1 MNRALNSAEFGPPRR
16 KSDADRSKSA
26 GVFPITAPLR
36 GTASKRKPVTAK
48 IATETQKSAKSSA
61 EIPKTRYAQI
71 PVARPRGLVY
81 APGMDTAELEIF
93 LAATPGLEHPLL
105 AETIRNGFAGA
116 QQVPGGVVLRG
127 GWPEVW
133 RANLM
138 LRGANKIL
146 VRLGSFPAVH
156 LAQLD
161 KRALKFPWGDVLR
174 PDVPVRVEATSRKSR
189 IYHAGAARQRIE
201 RAISETLGAPVAQD
215 APVRVLVR
223 IERDICTLSVDSSGD
238 PLHKR
243 GHKAA
248 VAKAPMR
255 ETMAAMF
262 LHECGFDGA
271 EPVLD
276 PMCGSGT
283 FVIEAAEI
291 ALGLPPGRSRDF
303 AFQQLATF
311 DAAEWTRMRQP
322 QDAAETGLRFYG
334 SDRNAGAVETAMAN
348 AQRAGV
354 DTVTRFRQAAVS
366 DIKPPGDHAGLV
378 IVNPPYGARIGDE
391 KRLRSL
397 YGSLGKVLM
406 ARFSGWR
413 VGIVTSSQ
421 SLARATRL
429 PQVAPGPVVDHGGTK
444 IRLYRTDPLP

>member
-1 MNRALNSAEFGPPRR
+1 
-16 KSDADRSKSA
+16 
-26 GVFPITAPLR
+26 
-36 GTASKRKPVTAK
+36 
-48 IATETQKSAKSSA
+48 
-61 EIPKTRYAQI
+61 
-71 PVARPRGLVY
+71 
-81 APGMDTAELEIF
+81 MDTANLEIF
-93 LAATPGLEHPLL
+93 LVATPGLERPLL
-105 AETIRNGFAGA
+105 TETKQAGFVDAR
-116 QQVPGGVVLRG
+116 QVPGGVCVQG

-133 RANLM
+133 RANLQ
-138 LRGANKIL
+138 LRGANKVL

-161 KRALKFPWGDVLR
+161 KRARKFPWGDVLR
-174 PDVPVRVEATSRKSR
+174 PDIPVRVEATSRKSR

-201 RAISETLGAPVAQD
+201 GAISDTLGAPIAQD
-215 APVRVLVR
+215 APVRVLLR
-223 IERDICTLSVDSSGD
+223 IEKDICTLSVDSSGD

-262 LHECGFDGA
+262 LHECGFDGS
-271 EPVLD
+271 ESVLD

-303 AFQQLATF
+303 AFQHLATF
-311 DAAEWTRMRQP
+311 DPAVWAQMRQP
-322 QDAAETGLRFYG
+322 NDATETGLRFYG
-334 SDRNAGAVETAMAN
+334 SDRNAGAIETATAN
-348 AQRAGV
+348 AQRARV

-366 DIKPPGDHAGLV
+366 DIKPPDGEAGLV

-429 PQVAPGPVVDHGGTK
+429 PLVAPGPIVDHGGTK
-444 IRLYRTDPLP
+444 IRLYRTDLLP